1 MGYTLQQLAEHV
13 AGRVVGD
20 GKVII
25 ERVATLSE
33 AQPGTISFLTSSAYQ
48 KHLAT
53 TGASAV
59 IIRENVLDS
68 CTTNA
73 LVVDNPHVAY
83 ARITSLLYPEPETV
97 SGIHHSAVVEETAT
111 IAESAYIGPNTYI
124 GPSVVIGDHVSIGG
138 GCVLESGVKIDK
150 HTSLQANVTV
160 RHDCELGK
168 YCLVHPGVVIGSDG
182 FGQANDNG
190 VWVKIPQVGRVI
202 IGDDVEI
209 GANTT
214 IDRGAIQDTVINDNV
229 KLDNLIQIAHNVHIG
244 AHTAIAAG
252 TGIAGSTR
260 IGKHCTIA
268 GMVGIAG
275 HLEIADNVTI
285 TAMSLVGHSIHESGV
300 YSATLPL
307 DTNQQWRKNAVR
319 FKQLDEM
326 ARRLKKLESRQ
337 GK

>member
-1 MGYTLQQLAEHV
+1 MGYTLQQLADHV

-20 GKVII
+20 DTVVIG
-25 ERVATLSE
+25 RVATLSD
-33 AQPGTISFLTSSAYQ
+33 ASPGSISFLTSSAYR
-48 KHLAT
+48 KHLAST
-53 TGASAV
+53 RASAV
-59 IIRENVLDS
+59 IIRENALDS

-73 LVVDNPHVAY
+73 LVVENPHVAY
-83 ARITSLLYPEPETV
+83 ARIVHLLYPEIRTIA
-97 SGIHHSAVVEETAT
+97 GIHPSAVVEESAT
-111 IAESAYIGPNTYI
+111 IAGSAYIGPNTYI
-124 GPSVVIGDHVSIGG
+124 GHSVVISENVSIGP
-138 GCVLESGVKIDK
+138 GCVLENGVKIDSN
-150 HTSLQANVTV
+150 TSLQANVTI
-160 RHDCELGK
+160 RHDCQLGK

-214 IDRGAIQDTVINDNV
+214 IDRGAIQDTVISDNV

-252 TGIAGSTR
+252 AAIAGSAR

-285 TAMSLVGHSIHESGV
+285 TAMSLVGHSLHEPGV
-300 YSATLPL
+300 YSGTLPL

-326 ARRLKKLESRQ
+326 AKRLKKLESPQ